1 MNRFFNRATDDR
13 TPFHCEVYFVN
24 LVEQMAIKWG
34 TDSKVEYVEPTYQF
48 PIQIGA
54 SGEMNLR
61 VEEPRKLLLKVVGT
75 ERGLSHSALVG
86 TVRAFLMTRLETF
99 LAPLIREQRINIFQI
114 DERLTEISET
124 LHERLRADFGDYGVS
139 LERFFV
145 TTIVKP
151 EEESNSQRFKQLHFR
166 QYADVAE
173 AKLRQQVGVI
183 EQQTQ
188 AQKMVIEAQ
197 GLAQKRSLEG
207 YTYQDERGFDVAE
220 RMATNEAVGQFT
232 NVGIGLGML
241 GGVSQPLAGTIQG
254 AVANAMGQTS
264 SIPRVPLPPPPLS
277 PVGPQFHIAVD
288 GKATGPFAIEVLH
301 QMAHSGAVTRLTQV
315 WRPGMTVWQGAGE
328 VAELAPL
335 FQVPPS
341 APPPPPIPPTP

>member
-1 MNRFFNRATDDR
+1 
-13 TPFHCEVYFVN
+13 
-24 LVEQMAIKWG
+24 
-34 TDSKVEYVEPTYQF
+34 
-48 PIQIGA
+48 
-54 SGEMNLR
+54 
-61 VEEPRKLLLKVVGT
+61 
-75 ERGLSHSALVG
+75 
-86 TVRAFLMTRLETF
+86 
-99 LAPLIREQRINIFQI
+99 
-114 DERLTEISET
+114 
-124 LHERLRADFGDYGVS
+124 

-151 EEESNSQRFKQLHFR
+151 EEESNYQRFKQIHFR

-173 AKLRQQVGVI
+173 ARLRQQVGVI

-207 YTYQDERGFDVAE
+207 YTYQDERGFDVAD

-254 AVANAMGQTS
+254 AVANAMGNASTAS
-264 SIPRVPLPPPPLS
+264 PTPMPPPTS
-277 PVGPQFHIAVD
+277 PPTGPQFHVAVD
-288 GKATGPFAIEVLH
+288 GRPTGPFAIADL
-301 QMAHSGAVTRLTQV
+301 QRRILQGTLTRSTQV
-315 WRPGMTVWQGAGE
+315 WREGMTGWQGAGD

-335 FQVPPS
+335 FQVPPL
-341 APPPPPIPPTP
+341 ATPPLPPPVPPTP